1 MKNIF
6 NLDKPEEY
14 KCRLMNL
21 TYSHP
26 TLRVLVS
33 HQTIMY
39 VDFWGLHY
47 INAPLAWQGAN
58 FELLEDTEAFEI
70 LKTANPKDTDMMIER
85 LLITKMVKVYKEATV
100 PIYIAANSLSINQ
113 VDSIFDIPK
122 TSPF

>member
-33 HQTIMY
+33 YQAIMY
-39 VDFWGLHY
+39 IDFWGLHY
-47 INAPLAWQGAN
+47 LNAPLEWQGAD
-58 FELLEDTEAFEI
+58 FELVGETEAFEI
-70 LKTANPKDTDMMIER
+70 LKNAYPKTSDMITER
-85 LLITKMVKVYKEATV
+85 LLVTDVVKVYKEATV
-100 PIYIAANSLSINQ
+100 PIYIAANSVSINQ

-122 TSPF
+122 PSPF